1 MDKLIGAIVAVA
13 IVALVVWLMLRS
25 WRRRRTRDA
34 SLSAYPVPAALAAPL
49 LEAEVL
55 YVASTPE
62 NAPFERLAVEGLAFR
77 GAGRL
82 EVFDAGVLLRI
93 AGEAASF
100 IPAEHIVGVGTASHA
115 IDRGVEAE
123 GLVAITWQPHEAEPG
138 ETPVRID
145 SYLRARYQGDTARI
159 IAAVTDITDITAD
172 DAPHTQQEGEASDA

>member
-13 IVALVVWLMLRS
+13 IVAVVVWLMVRS

-34 SLSAYPVPAALAAPL
+34 RLGAYPVPAALAAPV

-62 NAPFERLAVEGLAFR
+62 GEPFERLAVDGLAFR

-93 AGEAASF
+93 AGEPPSF
-100 IPAEHIVGVGTASHA
+100 IPAERITGVGAASHA

-123 GLVAITWQPHEAEPG
+123 GLVAITWQPLESEPG
-138 ETPVRID
+138 DAPLRID

-172 DAPHTQQEGEASDA
+172 DAPQTQQEGEASDA